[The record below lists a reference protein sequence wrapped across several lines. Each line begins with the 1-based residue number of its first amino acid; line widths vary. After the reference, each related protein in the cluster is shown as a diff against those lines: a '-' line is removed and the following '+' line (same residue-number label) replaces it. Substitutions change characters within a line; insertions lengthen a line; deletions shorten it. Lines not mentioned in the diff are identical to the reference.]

1 MVQKNKTNRFIY
13 VERMD
18 DTNQSLEDFRNIWRR
33 TFEEMREEGSSLS
46 WDSFL
51 EQDYYDEGDY
61 ILDTETGKF
70 YDANDFYHEFNH
82 LM

>member
-1 MVQKNKTNRFIY
+1 MSKQKENKFIY
-13 VERMD
+13 VEKMD
-18 DTNQSLEDFRNIWRR
+18 DTDYSVEDFRNIWHR

-46 WDSFL
+46 WESFL

-70 YDANDFYHEFNH
+70 YDANDFYHKHND